1 MLNKHYL
8 FPAPPNANADN
19 FVLWA
24 FQKHLNMLHHD
35 ANPTVLINAFDAL
48 EPEALR
54 AVTKFKSTGVGP
66 LFPTAFLGGK
76 DPSDTSFGGD
86 LFRCSK
92 DYIQWLNSKPESSVI
107 YVSFGSLAVLSKQ
120 QSEEIARGLLDGGRR
135 FLWVIRAKE
144 KGEEEKE
151 DKPSFLEKLE
161 RQGMMVP
168 WCS

>member
-1 MLNKHYL
+1 MAQGVRMLNKHYL

-86 LFRCSK
+86 LFRRSK
-92 DYIQWLNSKPESSVI
+92 DYIEWLNSNPESSVI
-107 YVSFGSLAVLSKQ
+107 YVSFGSLAVYRSNKL
-120 QSEEIARGLLDGGRR
+120 RRLLVDCWTVAGVSCG
-135 FLWVIRAKE
+135 
-144 KGEEEKE
+144 
-151 DKPSFLEKLE
+151 S
-161 RQGMMVP
+161 
-168 WCS
+168 

>member
-1 MLNKHYL
+1 MAELKSWI
-8 FPAPPNANADN
+8 FC
-19 FVLWA
+19 
-24 FQKHLNMLHHD
+24 HLC
-35 ANPTVLINAFDAL
+35 I
-48 EPEALR
+48 
-54 AVTKFKSTGVGP
+54 
-66 LFPTAFLGGK
+66 
-76 DPSDTSFGGD
+76 
-86 LFRCSK
+86 
-92 DYIQWLNSKPESSVI
+92 IWKPR
-107 YVSFGSLAVLSKQ
+107 GLSKQ